1 MSSLPRRGLSAA
13 GLAVTLSVLAGS
25 AFAADAPSTARSS
38 ALRWSNGL
46 VDRVDPMAAA
56 QVRQTLAQ
64 LASRPD
70 ARRIRVTLDTPPTPA
85 QRAALEQAGLHLLTP
100 LGGTTY
106 FASLASDANAGAI
119 SISGVSTVGAIEATR
134 KMHTDILG
142 GQIRAWTI
150 VGPTPEVLRAKHD
163 SGVITLEELR
173 RAEADPLVAAVV
185 MLHRDADLGD
195 EADRLTARFG
205 LQVTS
210 RIAPIHSLVVHAPAS
225 QLQSL
230 AAEDAVMWIEPP
242 LPALQ
247 ELNAENRVLT
257 GVNTVQ
263 ESIYQLDGSGVT
275 VMVYDGGKVSNHP
288 DFAGRLT
295 VGPTDTSGN
304 SGHAT
309 HVAGT
314 VGGSG
319 AINPNHRGMAP
330 GVQIVS
336 YGFEQ
341 PGGLSQ
347 GFLYTDPGDI
357 LADYTAAIALGAD
370 LSNNSIGTNTEPN
383 GYPCEWQGNYGVT
396 SALIDSIARGST
408 GNPFRIVWAAGNER
422 QGSRCDVEGFG
433 DFFSTAPPAGAKN
446 HMAIGSVD
454 SDTDLTSSFSSWGPV
469 DDGRLKPDF
478 SAPGCQAG
486 GDGGVTSTSSSG
498 SYTTMC
504 GTSMASPTVAGIVAL
519 MLEEW
524 RLSFPEAADPRNAT
538 LKAILANTAEDRGNP
553 GPDYKY
559 GYGSVR
565 AVPAVD
571 TILGENVIEAEV
583 GQGDVHR
590 FVVIIDPEDTELRVT
605 IAWDDVPGTPN
616 VNPVLVND
624 LDLRVIDPNGDTHYP
639 WTLNPAAPDSPA
651 VRTGRDGVNNIEQV
665 WIENPVPGGYTVE
678 IVGFNVA
685 DGPSQTF
692 GAASNGFLVNC
703 SSAGIASFGAG
714 VIPCNGS
721 TGVQVIDCDL
731 NTSDSVIDTVQVT
744 VASDSQP
751 GGVVL
756 TLTETAPESA
766 AFLADFTFSSGPGS
780 DLLVSP
786 GDEVTV
792 TYFDADDG
800 AGNSAFVTRTISVDC
815 TPPSVTGATA
825 TDIQPRGATIEVQT
839 DEPTAVTIAYG
850 TSMAALNNTASSG
863 SPRSGHSIAIT
874 GLQDASDYVFVVTSA
889 VDGAGNVSSDDNNG
903 AGFAFTT
910 PDIPD
915 FFTEQFSSGIDL
927 NGKRL
932 VFTPNSTFD
941 YYAACIE
948 DLDGAYHTNP
958 AGGQNI
964 PSSDDQHFAY
974 TLSGGA
980 SVSLYGQ
987 SYSSVFISP
996 NGYVTLGSGSNVFS
1010 ESLADH
1016 FSLPRVAGAFDDL
1029 NPNSGGFVSYRQLA
1043 DRLAVTWQGV
1053 PQYSNSDSNNFQ
1065 IELFFDGTIAISHLS
1080 VTTGDAIVGLSE
1092 GIGLSPDYLASDLSG
1107 YLDCNECPAD
1117 LAAPAGVLNFFDL
1130 ASYLDL
1136 YNAGSP
1142 QADWAAPSGV
1152 LNFFDLAAYLD
1163 AYNTG
1168 CP

>member
-1 MSSLPRRGLSAA
+1 MSSTPRRGLRAA

-25 AFAADAPSTARSS
+25 ASGADAPSASPSS
-38 ALRWSNGL
+38 TVRWSNGL
-46 VDRVDPMAAA
+46 VDRVEAKAPA
-56 QVRQTLAQ
+56 QVRQALTQ
-64 LASRPD
+64 LASSPD
-70 ARRIRVTLDTPPTPA
+70 ARRVLVTLDVAPTP
-85 QRAALEQAGLHLLTP
+85 QRRADLERAGLDLLTP

-106 FASLASDANAGAI
+106 FATIAPNANADAIAGAGVTGAGAI
-119 SISGVSTVGAIEATR
+119 EPTR

-142 GQIRAWTI
+142 GQIRSWTI
-150 VGPTPEVLRAKHD
+150 VGPTPDMLRAKHD

-173 RAEADPLVAAVV
+173 RAEADPMVAVVV
-185 MLHRDADLGD
+185 MLHRDADLAGV
-195 EADRLTARFG
+195 ADRLTAG
-205 LQVTS
+205 GGVQVVS
-210 RIAPIHSLVVHAPAS
+210 KIPPVNALLVHTPAS
-225 QLQSL
+225 QVRAL
-230 AAEDAVMWIEPP
+230 ASRDEVMWVEPP
-242 LPALQ
+242 LPALRT
-247 ELNAENRVLT
+247 LNAENRALT
-257 GVNTVQ
+257 GVDTVN

-275 VMVYDGGKVSNHP
+275 VMVYDGGKVASHP
-288 DFAGRLT
+288 DLAGRLT
-295 VGPTDTSGN
+295 VGPTDTSFN

-314 VGGSG
+314 IAGSG
-319 AINPNHRGMAP
+319 AVNPMHRGMAP
-330 GVQIVS
+330 GAQIVS
-336 YGFEQ
+336 YGLEQ
-341 PGGLSQ
+341 AGGLSQ
-347 GFLYTDPGDI
+347 GFLYTDPCD
-357 LADYTAAIALGAD
+357 LFEDYSAAIALGAD

-383 GYPCEWQGNYGVT
+383 GFPCEWQGNYGVT

-408 GNPFRIVWAAGNER
+408 GNPFRIVWANGNER

-446 HMAIGSVD
+446 HIAVGSVD
-454 SDTDLTSSFSSWGPV
+454 SDTDLSSSFSSWGPV
-469 DDGRLKPDF
+469 DDGRIKPDI

-486 GDGGVTSTSSSG
+486 GDGGVTSLNTSG
-498 SYTTMC
+498 GYTSLC

-538 LKAILANTAEDRGNP
+538 LKAILANTAEDRGNA

-590 FVVIIDPEDTELRVT
+590 FVVIMDPADTELRVT
-605 IAWDDVPGTPN
+605 IAWDDAPGTPN
-616 VNPVLVND
+616 ANSVLVND

-639 WTLNPAAPDSPA
+639 WTLNPAAPDAPA

-678 IVGFNVA
+678 VVGFNVA

-731 NTSDSVIDTVQVT
+731 NTSDTVIDTVQVT

-766 AFLADFTFSSGPGS
+766 AFLADFTYSSAPGA
-780 DLLVSP
+780 DLLVAA
-786 GDEVTV
+786 GDDVTV

-800 AGNSAFVTRTISVDC
+800 TGNSAVASRTISVDC
-815 TPPSVTGATA
+815 TPPIVTGATA
-825 TDIQPRGATIEVQT
+825 TDIQPRAATIEIQT

-850 TSMAALNNTASSG
+850 TSIAALDYTAVSG
-863 SPRSGHSIAIT
+863 SPRSGHAIAIT
-874 GLQDASDYVFVVTSA
+874 GLQDATDYVFVVTSA
-889 VDGAGNVSSDDNNG
+889 VDAAGNASSDDNNG

-932 VFTPNSTFD
+932 VFTPNGTFD
-941 YYAACIE
+941 YYAACVE
-948 DLDGAYHTNP
+948 ELDGAYHTNP
-958 AGGQNI
+958 AGGLSI

-974 TLSGGA
+974 TLTGGA

-987 SYSSVFISP
+987 SYSGVFISP
-996 NGYVTLGSGSNVFS
+996 NGYVTLGSGSNVYS

-1107 YLDCNECPAD
+1107 YLDCNDCPAD

-1136 YNAGSP
+1136 YNSGSP
-1142 QADWAAPSGV
+1142 QADWAGPTGV

-1163 AYNTG
+1163 AFNAG

>member
-1 MSSLPRRGLSAA
+1 MSSHPRRGPSAA
-13 GLAVTLSVLAGS
+13 GLALTLCVLAGS
-25 AFAADAPSTARSS
+25 ASAADAPSAAHRSS
-38 ALRWSNGL
+38 IQWSNGL
-46 VDRVDPMAAA
+46 VDRVDPMAQA

-70 ARRIRVTLDTPPTPA
+70 ARRVRVTLDQPPTPA
-85 QRAALEQAGLHLLTP
+85 QRVALEQAGLDLLTP

-106 FASLASDANAGAI
+106 FASLASDANPAAIAGVGVTTLGAI
-119 SISGVSTVGAIEATR
+119 DPTR
-134 KMHTDILG
+134 KMHADILG

-150 VGPTPEVLRAKHD
+150 VGPTPEVLRAKHE
-163 SGVITLEELR
+163 SGVITLGELR

-185 MLHRDADLGD
+185 MLHRDADLGA

-205 LQVTS
+205 LRVES
-210 RIAPIHSLVVHAPAS
+210 RIPPINSLVVHAPAS
-225 QLQSL
+225 LLRSL
-230 AAEDAVMWIEPP
+230 ASEDAVMWIEPP
-242 LPALQ
+242 LPALR
-247 ELNAENRVLT
+247 ELNAENRALT
-257 GVNTVQ
+257 GVDTVN

-275 VMVYDGGKVSNHP
+275 VMVYDGGKVATHP
-288 DFAGRLT
+288 DLAGRLT
-295 VGPTDTSGN
+295 VGPTDTSFN

-314 VGGSG
+314 IAGSG
-319 AINPNHRGMAP
+319 SVNPTHRGMAP
-330 GVQIVS
+330 GAHIVS
-336 YGFEQ
+336 YGLEQ
-341 PGGLSQ
+341 AGGLSQ
-347 GFLYTDPGDI
+347 GFLYTDPCDVFE
-357 LADYTAAIALGAD
+357 DYSAAIALGAD

-396 SALIDSIARGST
+396 CALIDSIARGSL
-408 GNPFRIVWAAGNER
+408 GDPFRIVWAAGNER

-454 SDTDLTSSFSSWGPV
+454 ADTDLSSSFSSWGPV

-486 GDGGVTSTSSSG
+486 GDGGVTSLNTSG
-498 SYTTMC
+498 GYTTMC

-538 LKAILANTAEDRGNP
+538 LKAILANTAEDRGNA

-583 GQGDVHR
+583 GQGGVHR

-605 IAWDDVPGTPN
+605 IAWDDAPGTPN

-678 IVGFNVA
+678 VVGFNVA
-685 DGPSQTF
+685 DGPSQPF

-731 NTSDSVIDTVQVT
+731 NTSDTVIDTVQVT

-766 AFLADFTFSSGPGS
+766 AFLADFTYSSGPGA
-780 DLLVSP
+780 DLLVAP
-786 GDEVTV
+786 GDAVTV

-800 AGNSAFVTRTISVDC
+800 AGGSAIVTRTISVDC
-815 TPPSVTGATA
+815 TPPVVTGATA
-825 TDIQPRGATIEVQT
+825 TNIQPRGATIEIQT

-850 TSMAALNNTASSG
+850 TSMAALNGTAASG

-874 GLQDASDYVFVVTSA
+874 GLQDATDYVFVVTSA
-889 VDGAGNVSSDDNNG
+889 VDGAGNASSDNNNG

-915 FFTEQFSSGIDL
+915 FFTEQFTSGIDL
-927 NGKRL
+927 NGKRIL
-932 VFTPNSTFD
+932 FTPNGQFD
-941 YYAACIE
+941 FYTACLE
-948 DLDGAYHTNP
+948 DLDNAYHTNP
-958 AGGQNI
+958 AGGQSI

-974 TLSGGA
+974 TLTGGA

-987 SYSSVFISP
+987 SYSGVFISP
-996 NGYVTLGSGSNVFS
+996 NGYITLGSGSNVYS

-1053 PQYSNSDSNNFQ
+1053 PQYNNSDSNNFQ
-1065 IELFFDGTIAISHLS
+1065 IELFYDGTIAISHLS

-1092 GIGLSPDYLASDLSG
+1092 GVGLSPDYLASDLSAYAG
-1107 YLDCNECPAD
+1107 CNDCPAD
-1117 LAAPAGVLNFFDL
+1117 LAEPSGVLNFFDL
-1130 ASYLDL
+1130 AAYLDA

-1163 AYNTG
+1163 AYNAG

>member
-1 MSSLPRRGLSAA
+1 MSCIPRRGRPAA
-13 GLAVTLSVLAGS
+13 GLAVALCVLAGS
-25 AFAADAPSTARSS
+25 AFAADGPSSARSS

-46 VDRVDPMAAA
+46 VDRVDPMAPA
-56 QVRQTLAQ
+56 QVRQTLSQ
-64 LASRPD
+64 LAARPD
-70 ARRIRVTLDTPPTPA
+70 ARRVRVTLDAPPTPA
-85 QRAALEQAGLHLLTP
+85 RRAALRQAGLDLLTP

-106 FASLASDANAGAI
+106 FAALAPDANAGLIAAT
-119 SISGVSTVGAIEATR
+119 GVSAVAAIDPTR

-150 VGPTPEVLRAKHD
+150 VGATPEALRSKLE

-185 MLHRDADLGD
+185 VLHRDADLASQ
-195 EADRLTARFG
+195 ADRLTARLG
-205 LQVTS
+205 VQVTS
-210 RIAPIHSLVVHAPAS
+210 RIAPINALVVHAPAS
-225 QLQSL
+225 RL
-230 AAEDAVMWIEPP
+230 AGLAGEDAVMWVEPP

-257 GVNTVQ
+257 GVNTIQ
-263 ESIYQLDGSGVT
+263 ESPYNLDGSGVT
-275 VMVYDGGKVSNHP
+275 VMVYDGGKVANHP

-295 VGPTDTSGN
+295 IGPTDTSST

-319 AINPNHRGMAP
+319 ALNPVHRGMAP
-330 GVQIVS
+330 GVQILS
-336 YGFEQ
+336 YGFQQ

-347 GFLYTDPGDI
+347 GFLYTDPGDL

-408 GNPFRIVWAAGNER
+408 GSPFRIVWAAGNER

-469 DDGRLKPDF
+469 DDGRIKPDF

-498 SYTTMC
+498 GYTTLC

-524 RLSFPEAADPRNAT
+524 RLSFPDAADPRNST

-565 AVPAVD
+565 AVPALD

-583 GQGDVHR
+583 AQGGVHR

-624 LDLRVIDPNGDTHYP
+624 LDLRVIDPNGDVHYP

-651 VRTGRDGVNNIEQV
+651 VRSARDGVNNIEQV
-665 WIENPVPGGYTVE
+665 WIGNPVPGGYTVE
-678 IVGFNVA
+678 VVGFNIA
-685 DGPSQTF
+685 DGPSQAF

-703 SSAGIASFGAG
+703 SSAGLASFGAG

-766 AFLADFTFSSGPGS
+766 AFLADFSYSSSGGA

-800 AGNSAFVTRTISVDC
+800 TGNSAIVSRTISVDC
-815 TPPSVTGATA
+815 TPPAVTGASA
-825 TDIQPRGATIEVQT
+825 TDIQPRGATIQVQT

-850 TSMAALNNTASSG
+850 TSMASLNSTATSG
-863 SPRSGHSIAIT
+863 SPRSGHSISIT
-874 GLQDASDYVFVVTSA
+874 GLQDNTDYVFVVTSA
-889 VDGAGNVSSDDNNG
+889 VDGAGNTSSADNNG

-927 NGKRL
+927 SGKRVL
-932 VFTPNSTFD
+932 FTPNGQFD
-941 YYAACIE
+941 FYSACVE
-948 DLDGAYHTNP
+948 ALDGGFFTNP
-958 AGGQNI
+958 AGGQTV
-964 PSSDDQHFAY
+964 SLSDDSSSQVN
-974 TLSGGA
+974 LSGGQRVA
-980 SVSLYGQ
+980 LYGVTYPTVHIG
-987 SYSSVFISP
+987 S
-996 NGYVTLGSGSNVFS
+996 NGYVTFTAGDTDFS
-1010 ESLADH
+1010 ETLADH
-1016 FSLPRVAGAFDDL
+1016 FDTPRVSALFDDL
-1029 NPNSGGFVSYRQLA
+1029 NPGVGGTVSWRQLS
-1043 DRLAVTWQGV
+1043 DRFAVTWQGV
-1053 PQYSNSDSNNFQ
+1053 PQFSNNDSNNFQ
-1065 IELFFDGTIAISHLS
+1065 IELFFDGRIGISHLAVAS
-1080 VTTGDAIVGLSE
+1080 GDAIVGLSE
-1092 GIGLSPDYLASDLSG
+1092 GNGLDPDYFASDLSG
-1107 YLDCNECPAD
+1107 SLDCNACPAD

-1130 ASYLDL
+1130 AAYLDL

-1142 QADWAAPSGV
+1142 QADWAAPTGT

-1163 AYNTG
+1163 AYNAG